1 MTNEELLTYYAN
13 KLILQYRTKEKAPEH
28 IKALLKVIILFE
40 LLVDIE
46 NGFSIDDSEGVQQD
60 IVGKYLD
67 VNRIIHGT
75 AFIRDYWG
83 YCEYTDVSPFTFF
96 SYSIYGEIAPDV
108 QIRTYEES
116 SQSLYELTDEE
127 FRFVMRM
134 KIIQNNSNH
143 SAYEIDRFIY
153 RYFPGQAIFSDFIDR
168 GNMSIAYI
176 FNESSERMVTIL
188 ISENLLPKPAGVAVT
203 VSFVPDIN
211 HLFGYST
218 YSGVYPDFIYGYIEY
233 GDVPQ
238 GGWLTY
244 GTAI

>member
-1 MTNEELLTYYAN
+1 MTNNELLIYYAN
-13 KLILQYRTKEKAPEH
+13 ALILQYRTKEKAPEH
-28 IKALLKVIILFE
+28 IKALLKIVTILE

-46 NGFSIDDSEGVQQD
+46 NGFSIGDSEGVQQD
-60 IVGKYLD
+60 TVAKYLGVD
-67 VNRIIHGT
+67 RIIHGT
-75 AFIRDYWG
+75 SFIRDYWG
-83 YCEYTDVSPFTFF
+83 YCEYGDTSPFTFF
-96 SYSIYGEIAPDV
+96 SYIKYGAIIPDV

-116 SQSLYELTDEE
+116 SQSLYELTDTE

-143 SAYEIDRFIY
+143 SAYEIDQFIY
-153 RYFPGQAIFSDFIDR
+153 RYFPTQAIFSDFIDR

-188 ISENLLPKPAGVAVT
+188 TSENLLPKPAGVAVT

-218 YSGVYPDFIYGYIEY
+218 YSGVYPDFIYGYIKY

-238 GGWLTY
+238 GGWLQY
-244 GTAI
+244 GTTI